1 MGNDTDDDAD
11 DYVDDD
17 ADDYVDDDADD
28 YVDDDADDDADDDS
42 DDRFPGCLRA
52 PCKLFSNV
60 AIH

>member
-1 MGNDTDDDAD
+1 MGNDT
-11 DYVDDD
+11 DDD

-42 DDRFPGCLRA
+42 NDRFPGCLRA